1 MSDVVNIVVWSKKGC
16 SYCEEVKNYL
26 NEKGFP
32 FQNIDVSEKEKL
44 RDILQVKYGVRH
56 VSVVEIGR
64 GNQYQG
70 ITEIGIEHLDLALA
84 NHAQIKEA
92 KR

>member
-1 MSDVVNIVVWSKKGC
+1 MSDVLNIVVWSKKGC

-26 NEKGFP
+26 NETGFP
-32 FQNIDVSEKEKL
+32 FQNIDVSEKEEL

-56 VSVVEIGR
+56 VPVVEIGR
-64 GNQYQG
+64 TNQYQG

>member
-1 MSDVVNIVVWSKKGC
+1 M
-16 SYCEEVKNYL
+16 
-26 NEKGFP
+26 
-32 FQNIDVSEKEKL
+32 
-44 RDILQVKYGVRH
+44 KYGVRH
-56 VSVVEIGR
+56 VPVVEIGR

>member
-44 RDILQVKYGVRH
+44 
-56 VSVVEIGR
+56 
-64 GNQYQG
+64 
-70 ITEIGIEHLDLALA
+70 AL
-84 NHAQIKEA
+84 
-92 KR
+92 

>member
-26 NEKGFP
+26 NEKGLS
-32 FQNIDVSEKEKL
+32 FQNIDVSEKEEL
-44 RDILQVKYGVRH
+44 RDILQAKYGIRH
-56 VSVVEIGR
+56 VPVVEIGN

-70 ITEIGIEHLDLALA
+70 VTEIGIEHLELALA
-84 NHAQIKEA
+84 KYAQIKEA
-92 KR
+92 RR

>member
-56 VSVVEIGR
+56 VPVVEIGC

-84 NHAQIKEA
+84 NAQIKEA